1 MSHRVF
7 PRKRA
12 REASPVPAVLPLVVL
27 EAHDGEQLVMTVN
40 GDKATAETLERS
52 RVGARLTELIGEFDV
67 PTRVEV
73 HEQDGTV
80 RADILQPPPRPEP
93 PAEPHDAQPEQ
104 PRRRRRRPELVE
116 VEATGF
122 VPGEEVAVAV
132 ILRHGSA
139 GPGGHARAL
148 IDRAELPDA
157 GTSEVVLLG
166 RISGTTAVRP
176 LT

>member
-1 MSHRVF
+1 MKHRVF
-7 PRKRA
+7 PPKRA
-12 REASPVPAVLPLVVL
+12 REVPPVPAVLPLVVL
-27 EAHDGEQLVMTVN
+27 EAHAEQLVMTVN
-40 GDKATAETLERS
+40 GDKPTAETIERS
-52 RVGARLTELIGEFDV
+52 RVGARLAELIGEFDV

-80 RADILQPPPRPEP
+80 RADILQPPPKPEP
-93 PAEPHDAQPEQ
+93 PDEPVEAPSTQ
-104 PRRRRRRPELVE
+104 PRGRRRRPELVE
-116 VEATGF
+116 LVATGF

-139 GPGGHARAL
+139 GPGGRARAL
-148 IDRAELPDA
+148 IDRAEIPDPDTA
-157 GTSEVVLLG
+157 EVVLLG